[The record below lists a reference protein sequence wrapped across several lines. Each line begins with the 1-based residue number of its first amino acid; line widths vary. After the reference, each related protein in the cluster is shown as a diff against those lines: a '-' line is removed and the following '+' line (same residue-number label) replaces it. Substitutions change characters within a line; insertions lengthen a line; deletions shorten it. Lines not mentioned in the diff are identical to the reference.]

1 MTAVYPQSLLHMREK
16 NTVVKG
22 AFYLAVGAFISKF
35 LGAIYRVPLTNM
47 LGGFGLGLY
56 QMVFPV
62 YCLLLDFSGAGL
74 PSAMSRLI
82 ASQTENKDSTA
93 KRLLINSI
101 KLFFLFGL
109 VGMIIMAVFSKPF
122 SILQG
127 NERAKTA
134 YLFLSPSILAV
145 SIISCLRGYF
155 QGFMD
160 MKPTA
165 ISQIIEQVI
174 KLILGIVLVYLL
186 MGNVSLAVGGATF
199 AITISEFVALFVLWR
214 IYKKRTKN
222 TIQDFVYEKK
232 TFFTDAKIII
242 KTTIPITLV
251 GVLIPFSQV
260 IDSILTINIISG
272 YRNDATALFGLLS
285 GVVMTIINLPVSIC
299 YGIGSVAIPNI
310 SKCKSEEEKKNRA
323 IKILFLTLLV
333 AVPCCLAVAIFSPQ
347 VINLLFGNLPIRE
360 RKFAVKLLR
369 LTSPC
374 VIFLSVLQASN
385 AVFIGKGKLYKPVIN
400 LAIGVAIKFVLS
412 VMLLSVP
419 SINIYGG
426 AIATNACYFSVCVI
440 NLLSIFN
447 TKVKNASNYPYN
459 RKFANQE

>member
-1 MTAVYPQSLLHMREK
+1 MTAVYPQSLLHMKEK
-16 NTVVKG
+16 NTIFKG

-74 PSAMSRLI
+74 PSALSRLI
-82 ASQTENKDSTA
+82 ASQTEDKEKTA

-101 KLFFLFGL
+101 KLFFILGIIGTL
-109 VGMIIMAVFSKPF
+109 IMAIFSKPF

-127 NERAKTA
+127 NEKASAA
-134 YLFLSPSILAV
+134 YLFLSPAILAV

-165 ISQIIEQVI
+165 ISQIVEQVI

-186 MGNVSLAVGGATF
+186 MDNVSLAVGGATF
-199 AITISEFVALFVLWR
+199 AITISEFVSLFILWGV
-214 IYKKRTKN
+214 YKKRNKSNTK
-222 TIQDFVYEKK
+222 DYAYDKK
-232 TFFTDAKIII
+232 SFFLDAKCII

-251 GVLIPFSQV
+251 GILIPFSQV
-260 IDSILTINIISG
+260 IDSILTINFISG
-272 YRNDATALFGLLS
+272 YRTDATALFGLLS
-285 GVVMTIINLPVSIC
+285 GVVMTVINLPVSIC
-299 YGIGSVAIPNI
+299 YGIGSVAIPSI
-310 SKCKSEEEKKNRA
+310 SKCKTEEQKKNRA
-323 IKILFLTLLV
+323 IKVLILTLIV
-333 AVPCCLAVAIFSPQ
+333 SIPCFFGLLIFSPQ
-347 VINLLFGNLPIRE
+347 VINLLFRNLPLSEKRV
-360 RKFAVKLLR
+360 AVNLLR
-369 LTSPC
+369 LTSPS
-374 VIFLSVLQASN
+374 VVLLSVLQASN
-385 AVFIGKGKLYKPVIN
+385 SVFIGKGKLYTPVIN
-400 LAIGVAIKFVLS
+400 LAIGVAIKFALS
-412 VMLLSVP
+412 VMLLRVP

-426 AIATNACYFSVCVI
+426 AIAINACYFSVCVI
-440 NLLSIFN
+440 NLISIFN
-447 TKVKNASNYPYN
+447 TKVKNASKIPYN

>member
-16 NTVVKG
+16 NTVFKG

-47 LGGFGLGLY
+47 LGGLGLGLY

-82 ASQTENKDSTA
+82 ASQTKNKENTA
-93 KRLLINSI
+93 KRLLINSV
-101 KLFFLFGL
+101 KLFLIFGI
-109 VGMIIMAVFSKPF
+109 VGMIITAVFSKPF

-127 NERAKTA
+127 NEKASTA
-134 YLFLSPSILAV
+134 YLFLSPAILAV
-145 SIISCLRGYF
+145 SMISCLRGYF

-165 ISQIIEQVI
+165 ISQIIEQVV
-174 KLILGIVLVYLL
+174 KLILGIFFVYLFI
-186 MGNVSLAVGGATF
+186 GNISLAVGGATF
-199 AITISEFVALFVLWR
+199 AITLSEFIALFILWST
-214 IYKKRTKN
+214 YKKRTKN
-222 TIQDFVYEKK
+222 SIQDFTYDKK
-232 TFFTDAKIII
+232 SFFADAKTII

-251 GVLIPFSQV
+251 GILLPFSQV

-285 GVVMTIINLPVSIC
+285 GVVMTVINLPVSIC
-299 YGIGSVAIPNI
+299 YGIGSVAIPSI
-310 SKCKSEEEKKNRA
+310 SKCKDEDAKQKRA
-323 IKILFLTLLV
+323 IKILSLTLLV
-333 AVPCCLAVAIFSPQ
+333 SIPCFLGLAIFSPQ
-347 VINLLFGNLPIRE
+347 VINLLFRNLPTSEKRI
-360 RKFAVKLLR
+360 AIKLLR

-374 VIFLSVLQASN
+374 VVLLSVLQASN
-385 AVFIGKGKLYKPVIN
+385 AVFIGKGKLYTPVVN
-400 LAIGVAIKFVLS
+400 LGIGVLIKFLLS
-412 VMLLSVP
+412 AILLSVP

-426 AIATNACYFSVCVI
+426 AIAINACYFSVCVI
-440 NLLSIFN
+440 NLVLIFN
-447 TKVKNASNYPYN
+447 TKVKNATGYPYN